1 MKTEQ
6 IVQNDILVLIRNS
19 PVISADE
26 KETFLSLI
34 MYFTP
39 SEIEELKLMI

>member
-6 IVQNDILVLIRNS
+6 IVENDIIVRLQNS
-19 PVISADE
+19 IVINDDE
-26 KETFLSLI
+26 RQTFLSLI

-39 SEIEELKLMI
+39 WEIEELKLMI